1 MQAYLSFD
9 GNCAEAFAFYAKALC
24 GAITASHTF
33 GQSPMAGNVPK
44 EAQGRI
50 MHIAMQADGMTLFG
64 SDLMPGMPFE
74 GFKGFS
80 LSVQRQGVDVGA
92 AVFKA
97 LSGHHAVCQDLL
109 GRRLWHAGRPLWR
122 ALDGQLRALSNHLP
136 LSLG

>member
-9 GNCAEAFAFYAKALC
+9 DNCAEAFAFYAKALC

-97 LSGHHAVCQDLL
+97 LSEG
-109 GRRLWHAGRPLWR
+109 
-122 ALDGQLRALSNHLP
+122 GQVTMPFAKTFWAEGFGMLVDRFGVPWMVNCEH
-136 LSLG
+136 

>member
-1 MQAYLSFD
+1 MQAYLSFN

-97 LSGHHAVCQDLL
+97 LSEG
-109 GRRLWHAGRPLWR
+109 
-122 ALDGQLRALSNHLP
+122 GQVTMPFAKTFWAEGFGMLVDRFGVPWMVNCEH
-136 LSLG
+136 